1 MIELRF
7 YRERYN
13 MDDAYY
19 TGEDDVYCRLYFKTL
34 NELKLKWDGLMEAHN
49 HWLEGE
55 TYSAWDENG
64 IFLCGGA
71 FDPGDIDYIEEGLI
85 DYSNEAYEEE

>member
-13 MDDAYY
+13 TDMDYY
-19 TGEDDVYCRLYFKTL
+19 LGDEDIYCKLYFRSFD
-34 NELKLKWDGLMEAHN
+34 ELKEKWNSIIGAHD

-64 IFLCGGA
+64 NVLCGGA
-71 FDPGDIDYIEEGLI
+71 FDPGDINYIKDAMGE
-85 DYSNEAYEEE
+85 